1 MGQHKYLK
9 VITEKFPKIM
19 KDIKPK
25 IQENQKRPNR
35 MNTKKK
41 NIMIQTLKKTSGC
54 SEKGQANR
62 KKTPQWPLRWT
73 RFPPFFHIVDN
84 WRSLQKLRPILGK
97 LEVTE

>member
-19 KDIKPK
+19 KDIKSK

-41 NIMIQTLKKTSGC
+41 
-54 SEKGQANR
+54 
-62 KKTPQWPLRWT
+62 
-73 RFPPFFHIVDN
+73 
-84 WRSLQKLRPILGK
+84 IL
-97 LEVTE
+97 